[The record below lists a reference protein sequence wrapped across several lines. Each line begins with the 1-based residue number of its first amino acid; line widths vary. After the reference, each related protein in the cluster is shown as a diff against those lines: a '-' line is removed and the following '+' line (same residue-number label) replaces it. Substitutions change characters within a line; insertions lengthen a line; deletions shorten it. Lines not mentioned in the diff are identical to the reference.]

1 MSLQQARKGAA
12 SQGTEGGNVAG
23 GGPGQG
29 QSSSSSSQRGPSP
42 TLPRDRAE
50 NDRLERELQE
60 VRSREAMLM
69 DTRDSLQNKVNDL
82 QKQLQQALSGTV
94 GGGVMANDSNSEIRR
109 LRDENERLRQELSA
123 FDLDFFEEIENL
135 KYAHAE
141 ALKKLRVYE
150 RTALREGRG
159 DSRSNSRER

>member
-1 MSLQQARKGAA
+1 M
-12 SQGTEGGNVAG
+12 AG

-29 QSSSSSSQRGPSP
+29 HSSSSSQRGPSP

-50 NDRLERELQE
+50 SERLEREIQE

-69 DTRDSLQNKVNDL
+69 DTRDSLQNKVSDL
-82 QKQLQQALSGTV
+82 QKQLQQALSGTI
-94 GGGVMANDSNSEIRR
+94 GGGVMSSDSSSEVRR